1 MSGMQSEAQDL
12 LGLRAERKGVGDPF
26 RGGCEREEETSVL
39 CPCYAGCLVCI
50 VSLNQSDV
58 VKD

>member
-1 MSGMQSEAQDL
+1 MQSEAQDL